1 MDSRESRRGSV
12 RAALVTALLVGLAAL
27 AAADPAPSTDAPES
41 PAPPDPV
48 PAREI
53 EEQVVPT
60 EVKKGVVDRAAD
72 LLEPVLGEIHDS
84 SIVPI
89 PEIILDPNEGDT
101 YGLMAVWLL
110 LDAEDQVKY
119 MIAPDVRYNDTKGV
133 FPVFRILAYPNEDR
147 FWTVLLGKSTTR
159 DEDYEFEFEDYG
171 LLGGRAFVESKV
183 LYERDSTERFYGFGN
198 DSDEDDESNYTSAV
212 FFAEGMPGYYLL
224 PSLAAAFKTR
234 VDYFEVQ
241 RGQVDAVPYI
251 LREHP
256 VIARRGGDP
265 AWYWTN
271 RLQLSWDTRDSRNI
285 TREGVF
291 ANGYV
296 DIADRR
302 LGSDTSFVRFGVEGR
317 YFQPFRGEKKNPVLA
332 TRVRLDWMSAS
343 PDGTP
348 FWQMNSLGGRRALR
362 GFGSDRFI
370 DFNRSISSVELRTR
384 VWSVRLFGVLAEV
397 ELAPFVEAGQVFED
411 IEDSPYDDLH
421 WVYGLGFR
429 GIVPPEILAF
439 VDLGLGS
446 EGLSVFTGIDY
457 PF

>member
-1 MDSRESRRGSV
+1 MVSLAG
-12 RAALVTALLVGLAAL
+12 ATLAAQ
-27 AAADPAPSTDAPES
+27 AADPSAPHVVAKSDKAPD
-41 PAPPDPV
+41 PAPAKKIQEQIV
-48 PAREI
+48 P
-53 EEQVVPT
+53 EEV
-60 EVKKGVVDRAAD
+60 EEGVLDRAANW
-72 LLEPVLGEIHDS
+72 LEPVFGEIHDS

-101 YGLMAVWLL
+101 WGLMAVWLL
-110 LDAEDQVKY
+110 LDAEDEVKY

-159 DEDYEFEFEDYG
+159 DEDYEFEYEDYG
-171 LLGGRAFVESKV
+171 LLNGRAFFESKV

-198 DSDEDDESNYTSAV
+198 DSDEDRESNYTSAV
-212 FFAEGMPGYYLL
+212 FFAEGMPGYYVL
-224 PSLAAAFKTR
+224 PSVAAAFKTR
-234 VDYFEVQ
+234 IDYFEVQ
-241 RGQVDAVPYI
+241 RGQVAGIPYI
-251 LREHP
+251 LKEHP
-256 VIARRGGDP
+256 EIFRRGGDP
-265 AWYWTN
+265 SWYWTN
-271 RLQLSWDTRDSRNI
+271 RLQLSYDTRDSRNV
-285 TREGVF
+285 TREGAF

-296 DIADRR
+296 EIADRS
-302 LGSDTSFVRFGVEGR
+302 LGSDTSFVKFGLEGR

-332 TRVRLDWMSAS
+332 TRFRLDWMSAS

-348 FWQMNSLGGRRALR
+348 FWQMNALGGRRALR

-384 VWSVRLFGVLAEV
+384 VWSVHLFGVLAEV
-397 ELAPFVEAGQVFED
+397 ELAPFIEAGQVFED
-411 IEDSPYDDLH
+411 IGDSPYDDQH

-429 GIVPPEILAF
+429 DIVPPQIVAF